1 MHVDLLDALSR
12 AGFDMGQ
19 IPAQPNGEGFYRFP
33 APGKKRPDTSGYLKI
48 FDDGTGAT
56 FGVWGGEKFTWHI
69 GASNDNFTVRDRQE
83 IDRKRAQAEAK
94 RRTAA
99 DTAAEQARW
108 IWEHAQPCNDNHP
121 YLTAKGITGAGL
133 RIDRRGRLLV
143 PVVADPDGPVVNLQ
157 RIDRDGEKR
166 PITGGVMGGAFHIIP
181 GTGAAIYCEG
191 YATGATLHAATG
203 RPVVVTFFADNLPT
217 VAAKLALPDAVV
229 AADNDNALKPG
240 TVFRRKPETWGKGHK
255 VAMATGLLFWM
266 PATPGNDWNDQGIEA
281 TRAAFASTPTSALP
295 VVDPW
300 QLDRVEI
307 KGRRDDDLARALSRV
322 TTPEQAAAT
331 AWTVAARLSIRAPAQ
346 MPLIGIRQF
355 IESNLPPLLAH
366 PATLDGIVGRL
377 AKAQSYRKRAALA
390 AVTIPDDV
398 LARHR
403 HEQRHDLPTLTGDD
417 WRGVVVV
424 RAPMGSGKTQRIG
437 QPFAEWAKTQGKVL
451 AICHRVS
458 LVAELAH
465 RLALTHYGDLP
476 ADIAWA
482 ADGLATCLPSITR
495 PEHAGFVDRAEYV
508 FIDEIAQV
516 LRFLEAEKHCRTR
529 TATNAGVM
537 AKLRAIVAQARVVVV
552 ADAGADRRTIEFL
565 ESCRPGERFRI
576 IEMIDPTSNG
586 IEATYTCGAQATTAV
601 VGAGL
606 AELEA
611 GGNVWLAVE
620 GKDRTKALGRFF
632 AEQGFEVL
640 AVHADNKANAA
651 QATFLASPEA
661 ESRRYRVVIAS
672 PVIGSGL
679 SIEHADDPHFTLGGF
694 IGGGSRLTP
703 ADAAQMLRRVRY
715 LDRFVLGFLPNTT
728 VGAQDPDAIIQS
740 WETAARIEG
749 QAVTAT
755 DFDRLVA
762 RIRADEQNA
771 RADFAAGLLWQLDR
785 AGWSLSLA
793 QDVADDATGAAIKA
807 ASKAEEDRHRAALLS
822 ARILTTE
829 EADAIERKAERTEAE
844 AVLIE
849 AQRIRRV
856 LNVDQLDDDTL
867 DFWDRGAVVRRMDRF
882 AAAQGVVGA
891 HDDTGDTLARRR
903 YWRACARAY
912 GFLFQG
918 IDLSDGEWLTPEVA
932 EEIVGRVM
940 ERRHLL
946 AHLGVVGAEFGVWRE
961 DRDGNLLPM
970 QKPAHPVKEVGKIL
984 ERMGLAIEGRQ
995 VRRCHTSAGYTLGSS
1010 GACVTPKGNPRARVY
1025 RVTTASWARMAD
1037 AVDRRNAGRNIETVA
1052 QFRPVP
1058 AVVGRIMADPA
1069 IEVGAIIQDL
1079 AQGRR
1084 TWRDMQRRQSA

>member
-1 MHVDLLDALSR
+1 MHADLLDALSR
-12 AGFDMGQ
+12 AGFDVSR
-19 IPAQPNGEGFYRFP
+19 IPAQPNASGFYRFP
-33 APGKKRPDTSGYLKI
+33 APGKGRKDVSGFLKLLGSG
-48 FDDGTGAT
+48 DAAT
-56 FGVWGGEKFTWHI
+56 FGVWGGETYNWQAK
-69 GASNDNFTVRDRQE
+69 ASNDNVTAPDWQAIERR
-83 IDRKRAQAEAK
+83 RGQAEAK
-94 RRTAA
+94 RRTEA

-108 IWEHAQPCNDNHP
+108 DWEHAQPCNDNHP

-133 RIDRRGRLLV
+133 RVDRRGRLLV
-143 PVVADPDGPVVNLQ
+143 PVVVDPDGPIVNLQ
-157 RIDRDGEKR
+157 RIDRDGVKR

-203 RPVVVTFFADNLPT
+203 RPVVVAFFADNLPT

-240 TVFRRKPETWGKGHK
+240 TVFRRKPDTWGKGHR
-255 VAMATGLLFWM
+255 VAMATGLPFWM
-266 PATPGNDWNDQGIEA
+266 PATPGHDWNDQGIEA
-281 TRAAFASTPTSALP
+281 TRAAFAQAATSAQP

-300 QLDRVEI
+300 KLDRVEI

-322 TTPEQAAAT
+322 STPEQAAAT

-346 MPLIGIRQF
+346 LPLIGIRQF
-355 IESNLPPLLAH
+355 IESNLPPMLAH

-377 AKAQSYRKRAALA
+377 AKAQEYRKRAALE

-403 HEQRHDLPTLTGDD
+403 HEQRTDLPTLTDAD
-417 WRGVVVV
+417 WRGVIVV

-437 QPFAEWAKTQGKVL
+437 QPFAQWAKTQGKVL

-495 PEHAGFVDRAEYV
+495 PEHAGFVDRAEFV
-508 FIDEIAQV
+508 FIDEVAQV

-552 ADAGADRRTIEFL
+552 ADAGADRRTVEFL

-576 IEMIDPTSNG
+576 IEMTDPVNNG
-586 IEATYTCGAQATTAV
+586 IEATYTCGAQATTTV
-601 VGAGL
+601 VGAAL

-611 GGNVWLAVE
+611 GGNVWLAIE
-620 GKDRTKALGRFF
+620 GKERTKALGRFF

-640 AVHADNKANAA
+640 AIHADNKANAA
-651 QATFLASPEA
+651 QAAFLASPEA
-661 ESRRYRVVIAS
+661 ESRRYRIVIAS

-679 SIEHADDPHFTLGGF
+679 SIEHQGDPHFTLGGF

-703 ADAAQMLRRVRY
+703 ADAAQTLRRVRY
-715 LDRFVLGFLPNTT
+715 APRFVLGFLPNTT
-728 VGAQDPDAIIQS
+728 VGAQDPDAIIAS

-749 QAVTAT
+749 QDVTAT

-762 RIRADEQNA
+762 SIRADEQNA

-785 AGWSLSLA
+785 AGWSLTQA
-793 QDVADDATGAAIKA
+793 QDVADDAVGAAIKV

-829 EADAIERKAERTEAE
+829 EAEKIERKAERTEAE

-849 AQRIRRV
+849 AHRIRRI
-856 LNVDQLDDDTL
+856 LNVEQLDDGTL
-867 DFWDRGAVVRRMDRF
+867 DFWDRGAVVKRMDRF

-912 GFLFQG
+912 GYLFEG
-918 IDLSDGEWLTPEVA
+918 IDLSDGEWLTPDVA
-932 EEIVGRVM
+932 DAIIGRVM
-940 ERRHLL
+940 QRRHLL
-946 AHLGVVGAEFGVWRE
+946 AHLGVVGAEFGTWRE

-970 QKPAHPVKEVGKIL
+970 AAPAYPIREVAKIL
-984 ERMGLAIEGRQ
+984 ERMGLSIEGRR
-995 VRRCHTSAGYTLGSS
+995 VRRCPTSLGYTLGSS
-1010 GACVTPKGNPRARVY
+1010 GACGTPKGNPRLRVY
-1025 RVTTASWARMAD
+1025 GVTVASWERMTA
-1037 AVDRRNAGRNIETVA
+1037 AVDRRNAGRNVESVA

-1058 AVVGRIMADPA
+1058 PVVGRIMADPA
-1069 IEVGAIIQDL
+1069 IGVGEIVQDL
-1079 AQGRR
+1079 AEGRR
-1084 TWRDMQRRQSA
+1084 IWRNQQRITA

>member
-1 MHVDLLDALSR
+1 MHVDLLNALSR
-12 AGFDMGQ
+12 AGFDVAR
-19 IPAQPNGEGFYRFP
+19 IPAQPNSGGFYRFP
-33 APGKKRPDTSGYLKI
+33 APGKKRPDTSGFLKI
-48 FDDGTGAT
+48 FDDGTGAV
-56 FGVWGGEKFTWHI
+56 FGVWGGDQFTWQLK
-69 GASNDNFTVRDRQE
+69 ASNDNFTARDWQAIE
-83 IDRKRAQAEAK
+83 RKRAQAEAE
-94 RRTAA
+94 RRTEAE
-99 DTAAEQARW
+99 TAAEQARW
-108 IWEHAQPCNDNHP
+108 IWEHAEPCNDNHP

-133 RIDRRGRLLV
+133 RIDKGGRLLV
-143 PVVADPDGPVVNLQ
+143 PVVADPDGPIVNLQ
-157 RIDRDGEKR
+157 RIDRDGVKR
-166 PITGGVMGGAFHIIP
+166 PITGGVMGGAFHIIQ
-181 GTGAAIYCEG
+181 GTGAAIFCEG

-203 RPVVVTFFADNLPT
+203 RPVVVTFSADNLPT
-217 VAAKLALPDAVV
+217 VAAKLALHDAVV

-240 TVFRRKPETWGKGHK
+240 AVFRRKPNTWGKGHRA
-255 VAMATGLLFWM
+255 AMATGLPFWM
-266 PATPGNDWNDQGIEA
+266 PATPGNDWNDEGIEA

-300 QLDRVEI
+300 RLDRVEI

-331 AWTVAARLSIRAPAQ
+331 AWTVAARMSLRAPAQ

-355 IESNLPPLLAH
+355 IEGNLPPHLAH
-366 PATLDGIVGRL
+366 PATLDGIVDRL
-377 AKAQSYRKRAALA
+377 AKAQGYRKRAALA

-398 LARHR
+398 SARHR
-403 HEQRHDLPTLTGDD
+403 HEQRHDLPMLTGDD
-417 WRGVVVV
+417 WRGVIVV
-424 RAPMGSGKTQRIG
+424 RAPMGAGKTQRIG

-465 RLALTHYGDLP
+465 RLSLTHYGDLP
-476 ADIAWA
+476 AEIAWA

-495 PEHAGFVDRAEYV
+495 PEHAGFVDRAEFV
-508 FIDEIAQV
+508 FIDEVAQV

-529 TATNAGVM
+529 TATNAQVM
-537 AKLRAIVAQARVVVV
+537 DRLREIVAKARVVVV

-576 IEMIDPTSNG
+576 IEMKDPVSNG

-601 VGAGL
+601 VGAAL

-620 GKDRTKALGRFF
+620 GKERTKALGRFF
-632 AEQGFEVL
+632 TEQGFDTL

-651 QATFLASPEA
+651 QAAFLASPEA

-679 SIEHADDPHFTLGGF
+679 SIEHKGDPHFTLGGF

-703 ADAAQMLRRVRY
+703 ADAAQTLRRVRY
-715 LDRFVLGFLPNTT
+715 LSRFVLGFLPNTT
-728 VGAQDPDAIIQS
+728 VGAQDPDAIIAS

-762 RIRADEQNA
+762 GIRADEQNA

-807 ASKAEEDRHRAALLS
+807 ATKAEEERHRAALLS
-822 ARILTTE
+822 ARILTQS
-829 EADAIERKAERTEAE
+829 EADAIERKAERTESETVLLE
-844 AVLIE
+844 AH
-849 AQRIRRV
+849 RIRRV
-856 LNVDQLDDDTL
+856 LNVEQLDGDIL

-918 IDLSDGEWLTPEVA
+918 IDMQDGEWLTPEVA
-932 EEIVGRVM
+932 DAIIGRVM
-940 ERRHLL
+940 QRRHLL
-946 AHLGVVGAEFGVWRE
+946 AHLGVVGAEFGTWRE

-970 QKPAHPVKEVGKIL
+970 QKPAYPVREVAKIL
-984 ERMGLAIEGRQ
+984 ERMGLAIEGR
-995 VRRCHTSAGYTLGSS
+995 RPRNRSTCHGYTLGSS
-1010 GACVTPKGNPRARVY
+1010 GVSGPERSAARVRVY
-1025 RVTTASWARMAD
+1025 RVTTASWARMAA

-1052 QFRPVP
+1052 QFRPVLA
-1058 AVVGRIMADPA
+1058 AVGWIMADPA
-1069 IEVGAIIQDL
+1069 IEVGAIVQDL
-1079 AQGRR
+1079 AHGRR
-1084 TWRDMQRRQSA
+1084 RWRDNQRRQSA